1 MIATVPTPA
10 PKNLRQQTIQELEQ
24 APDEDF
30 VFVHEALMHARK
42 LRLLEDISEDAE
54 GEQAA
59 GKWERLPEM
68 LAEVRAK
75 LRGA

>member
-1 MIATVPTPA
+1 MTAASPIPA
-10 PKNLRQQTIQELEQ
+10 PKNLRQQTMQELEQ

-42 LRLLEDISEDAE
+42 LRLLDEISDDAE
-54 GEQAA
+54 KEQAA
-59 GKWERLPEM
+59 GKWDRLPEM

-75 LRGA
+75 LRSA